1 MRHLFPVLV
10 VIALFAAAACG
21 QKEPRTVPNVTGLRL
36 DAAQARLDA
45 RDLESEVTGGG
56 TFGIVI
62 RSHWQVCDQVPA
74 PGRKAVEVTLVVE
87 RACPTLPSR
96 RSTVVPD
103 VEYETLDDAEAE
115 LAEAG
120 LGYEVEADGVIVV
133 RANWTVCWQE
143 PEAGEWGDV
152 VELYVEHGD
161 CWDW

>member
-1 MRHLFPVLV
+1 MRQLLLPVLV
-10 VIALFAAAACG
+10 VAGLFVAAACG
-21 QKEPRTVPNVTGLRL
+21 QKEPHVVPNVTGLRL

-45 RDLESEVTGGG
+45 RDLENDVAGGG
-56 TFGIVI
+56 TFGVVI
-62 RSHWQVCDQVPA
+62 RSHWQVCNQVPR
-74 PGRKAVEVTLVVE
+74 PGTRAARVTLVVE
-87 RACPTLPSR
+87 RACPAIPPR

-120 LGYEVEADGVIVV
+120 LGYEVEADGVIVA
-133 RANWTVCWQE
+133 RSNWTVCTQE

-161 CWDW
+161 CWD